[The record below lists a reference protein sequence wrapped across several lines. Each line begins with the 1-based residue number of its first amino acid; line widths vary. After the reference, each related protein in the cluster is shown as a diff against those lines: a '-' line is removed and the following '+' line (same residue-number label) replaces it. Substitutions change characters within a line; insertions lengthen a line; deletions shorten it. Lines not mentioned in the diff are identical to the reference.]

1 MNTEKKKTGDHFY
14 KILGEGRNVSRK
26 KLTLQ
31 AQDTN
36 TNPLLQSTTSSFYLG
51 DKKSES
57 YLTLIQMLKSDLLQI
72 QDMINNNSQDIKM
85 FKLLSKVPGLSKK
98 LSEIEEQNS
107 INYLIDKI
115 TEDSHKLE
123 KISKIYNCKDN
134 KQLIQK
140 IFLEL
145 SFNEL
150 LLKKIYDYFILMKLS
165 LHKDD
170 TYQESLSKIIPIKS
184 FIDKTINKI
193 NDKNKNHHIKNN
205 INNDNILIDK
215 QICESILNIKTLEEF
230 LNLEN
235 NDNINDKNIP
245 DIIKHIIQIINE
257 YFLQKNKYISQT
269 INNNDNINS
278 NDEDEFEYKINLQ
291 NLKNKSELEKFEIIN
306 NELINIIK
314 KYKNENEEKKHKTEE
329 LINDIKEKEKIIESL
344 NEKQNN
350 DIISMKNEFENEK
363 KIMME
368 KYDIINEKNINME
381 KEYNL
386 LKEENYKLIEELN
399 KYKEKEK
406 EKENNNANVEKDKII
421 TLEKANSELNKTIT
435 ELNNKINELNTKIKE
450 LESKKNKNIDINQV
464 MKDSEIVKLVN
475 NYDTQLK
482 KIGNDLA
489 NKNKDEV
496 KNLENKFKSLQAKY
510 DMILLERE
518 SLKKNIIYL
527 KGKKY
532 DPDSYEEVLKEQF
545 ETMRNA
551 FIQKIDDLNEELN
564 DIKRNSR
571 IQIYQLELELKEN
584 VRLKNNFLKQII
596 SLQSQLDSLN
606 K

>member
-215 QICESILNIKTLEEF
+215 KICESILNIKTLEEF

-245 DIIKHIIQIINE
+245 DIIKHIIQLINE
-257 YFLQKNKYISQT
+257 YFFKKINYISQT

-291 NLKNKSELEKFEIIN
+291 NMQNKTELEKFEIIN

-386 LKEENYKLIEELN
+386 LKEENDKLIEELN

-406 EKENNNANVEKDKII
+406 ENINTNVEKDKII
-421 TLEKANSELNKTIT
+421 TLEKTNTELNKTIT

-450 LESKKNKNIDINQV
+450 LENKKNNNIDINQV

-475 NYDTQLK
+475 NYDIQLR
-482 KIGNDLA
+482 KIGNDLM

-496 KNLENKFKSLQAKY
+496 KNLENKLKSLQAKY

-551 FIQKIDDLNEELN
+551 FIQKIDDLNEELS